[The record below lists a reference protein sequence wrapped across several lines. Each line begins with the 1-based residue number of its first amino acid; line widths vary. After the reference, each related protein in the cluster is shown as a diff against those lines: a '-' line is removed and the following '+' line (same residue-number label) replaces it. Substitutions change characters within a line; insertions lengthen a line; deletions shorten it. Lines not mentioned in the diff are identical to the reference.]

1 MRSLSPLFCRG
12 VIRHKS
18 STHLHTITHGR
29 SIYLPDRQ
37 AGRQAPGSFVRLF
50 SPRSSFVCTLCE
62 WVDQGPSVIPGEAEQ
77 ALLPRLS
84 QCIHYRRSRLAEHA
98 HHTITEGNLSPDF
111 ARFHSLSLSWEPA
124 KVELVA
130 QSEGRKRASSSV
142 FIFVIIHSSIPHSL
156 PEQNEILPPLSTRT
170 KVTGMQ
176 TNRRLVRLF
185 GKHSCRNR
193 ALPHCRCDAM
203 QRTNAMGMGG
213 ERARDSF
220 VTVKVA
226 GRKEGRRP
234 LFPLDKKTFNPSNE

>member
-1 MRSLSPLFCRG
+1 MRSLSPLFCSRG

-18 STHLHTITHGR
+18 STHLHTITHGL
-29 SIYLPDRQ
+29 SIYQ
-37 AGRQAPGSFVRLF
+37 TGRRAPGSFVRLF
-50 SPRSSFVCTLCE
+50 SPRSSYAHYVN
-62 WVDQGPSVIPGEAEQ
+62 GSIKAHPSSTARQ

-84 QCIHYRRSRLAEHA
+84 HNVYIIVAHDSRRT
-98 HHTITEGNLSPDF
+98 HTIEQQRGNLSPDF
-111 ARFHSLSLSWEPA
+111 ARFHSFSLSWEPA

-193 ALPHCRCDAM
+193 ALPPSLPLRRNAA
-203 QRTNAMGMGG
+203 NAMGMGG

-226 GRKEGRRP
+226 GRKGGRRAT
-234 LFPLDKKTFNPSNE
+234 FPPRQKTFNPSNE

>member
-1 MRSLSPLFCRG
+1 MYTLSSLATRG
-12 VIRHKS
+12 ARTPYHNRGEPV
-18 STHLHTITHGR
+18 
-29 SIYLPDRQ
+29 
-37 AGRQAPGSFVRLF
+37 ARL
-50 SPRSSFVCTLCE
+50 C
-62 WVDQGPSVIPGEAEQ
+62 
-77 ALLPRLS
+77 
-84 QCIHYRRSRLAEHA
+84 
-98 HHTITEGNLSPDF
+98 
-111 ARFHSLSLSWEPA
+111 SLSLSLSLPWEPA

-130 QSEGRKRASSSV
+130 QSEGRKRASSFV

-185 GKHSCRNR
+185 GKHSCQNR
-193 ALPHCRCDAM
+193 APLPPLPLRRNAA
-203 QRTNAMGMGG
+203 NAMGMGG

-234 LFPLDKKTFNPSNE
+234 LFPLNQKKHSIRRMNEGNWWRRTR

>member
-1 MRSLSPLFCRG
+1 MNGSIKAHPSSPAR
-12 VIRHKS
+12 
-18 STHLHTITHGR
+18 
-29 SIYLPDRQ
+29 
-37 AGRQAPGSFVRLF
+37 
-50 SPRSSFVCTLCE
+50 
-62 WVDQGPSVIPGEAEQ
+62 Q

-98 HHTITEGNLSPDF
+98 HHTITSEGTCRQTLPAF
-111 ARFHSLSLSWEPA
+111 TLSWEPA

-130 QSEGRKRASSSV
+130 QSEGRKRASSV

-226 GRKEGRRP
+226 GRKQGRRP
-234 LFPLDKKTFNPSNE
+234 LFPLNKKNHSIHRMNEGNWWRRRTR